1 MNIICLDTETT
12 GLNRYDD
19 EILQLSIIDGSGAIL
34 FSEYVKPVHH
44 ESWTDAEKVNHIS
57 PSMVKDCKPLLYYA
71 HTIQLI
77 LENADMI
84 VGYNIHG
91 FDLPFIFNSGIEYH
105 AKENSIV
112 VDVMLAFAEIYGQKR
127 YNEYKWQK
135 LKTCAEYYSA
145 GMMRLTMQ
153 KQRYS
158 AFIKSSA
165 MFLKF
170 LCIQLA
176 FIVRLIILLS
186 MKNKSLLKLFQ
197 FLKVE
202 MF

>member
-12 GLNRYDD
+12 GLNHYDD

-44 ESWTDAEKVNHIS
+44 ECWTDAEKVNHIS
-57 PSMVKDCKPLLYYA
+57 PSMVKGCKPLLYYA
-71 HTIQLI
+71 HTIQRI

-135 LKTCAEYYSA
+135 LKTESVI
-145 GMMRLTMQ
+145 L
-153 KQRYS
+153 
-158 AFIKSSA
+158 
-165 MFLKF
+165 FL
-170 LCIQLA
+170 
-176 FIVRLIILLS
+176 
-186 MKNKSLLKLFQ
+186 
-197 FLKVE
+197 
-202 MF
+202 

>member
-1 MNIICLDTETT
+1 MNIICLDAETT
-12 GLNRYDD
+12 GLNLYDD

-34 FSEYVKPVHH
+34 FSEYVKPVRH
-44 ESWTDAEKVNHIS
+44 ERWTDAEKVNHIS
-57 PSMVKDCKPLLYYA
+57 PSMVKGCKPLLYYA
-71 HTIQLI
+71 HTIQHI

-135 LKTCAEYYSA
+135 LKT
-145 GMMRLTMQ
+145 
-153 KQRYS
+153 
-158 AFIKSSA
+158 
-165 MFLKF
+165 
-170 LCIQLA
+170 
-176 FIVRLIILLS
+176 
-186 MKNKSLLKLFQ
+186 
-197 FLKVE
+197 
-202 MF
+202 

>member
-1 MNIICLDTETT
+1 
-12 GLNRYDD
+12 
-19 EILQLSIIDGSGAIL
+19 
-34 FSEYVKPVHH
+34 
-44 ESWTDAEKVNHIS
+44 
-57 PSMVKDCKPLLYYA
+57 MVKDCKPLLYYA
-71 HTIQLI
+71 HTIQRI

-127 YNEYKWQK
+127 YNEYRWQK
-135 LKTCAEYYSA
+135 LKTCAEYYS
-145 GMMRLTMQ
+145 
-153 KQRYS
+153 YS
-158 AFIKSSA
+158 EDSWHNALDDAKATLFCFYKIFGDVPEVS
-165 MFLKF
+165 
-170 LCIQLA
+170 LCMQLA

-186 MKNKSLLKLFQ
+186 MKIKSLSKLFQ

-202 MF
+202 IF

>member
-12 GLNRYDD
+12 GLNHYDD

-44 ESWTDAEKVNHIS
+44 ECWTDAEKVNHIS
-57 PSMVKDCKPLLYYA
+57 PSMVKGCKPLLYYA
-71 HTIQLI
+71 HTIQRI

-135 LKTCAEYYSA
+135 LKTCAEYYS
-145 GMMRLTMQ
+145 
-153 KQRYS
+153 YS
-158 AFIKSSA
+158 EDSWHNALDDAKA
-165 MFLKF
+165 TLF
-170 LCIQLA
+170 LCY
-176 FIVRLIILLS
+176 
-186 MKNKSLLKLFQ
+186 
-197 FLKVE
+197 
-202 MF
+202 